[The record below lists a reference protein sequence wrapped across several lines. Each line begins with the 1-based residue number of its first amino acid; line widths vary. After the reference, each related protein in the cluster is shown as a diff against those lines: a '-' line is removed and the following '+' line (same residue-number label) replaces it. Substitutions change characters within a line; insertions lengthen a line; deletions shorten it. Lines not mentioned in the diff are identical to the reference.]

1 MPLPGLI
8 DVWLIYSLLSA
19 FFVALTDALS
29 KKALNTENTPLI
41 AWVRY
46 TYAVPFLLITIPF
59 IDFPELDSTFFLAC
73 FIMVPLEIT
82 AILLY
87 IQAIKIS
94 PLSLT
99 IPFLSFTPVFL
110 IITSYLILGESVD
123 VSGFFGILLVASGAY
138 ILNVHTARYGM
149 LEPLRAIIKERGSL
163 LMVMVA
169 FIFSITSN
177 LGKIAIQH
185 SNPLFFSVFYITLLS
200 FTLFP
205 IMFLKNG
212 REGLSNIFKRK
223 IFYIIGLCFAIMTV
237 FHFAAINL
245 TEVPYMIAVKR
256 TSLLFGIIFGA
267 IFFGE
272 TNIRE
277 RLTGGIVIIIG
288 VMLISLF

>member
-138 ILNVHTARYGM
+138 ILNVHTVRYGM